1 MSSKTTLYRRD
12 IMKHLSLEKLAET
25 VIAKRKAA
33 GMSQT
38 ALSEK
43 TGINRTMFTRLE
55 AADYSPSVDQLLAL
69 SDVLGFDYTDLFVE
83 DSAEVMTVPRKK
95 VAVAGT
101 GYVGL
106 SLAVLLSQHHD
117 VTAVDIIPEKVEKL
131 NNWTSPI
138 QDDYI
143 EKYLAEHEERKLSLI
158 KIKMIAELITR
169 ARLRHE
175 KIVHEPELI
184 PLSEIALKTVAAN
197 YLMYKKE
204 LLELE
209 PKYRFKIYDLMS
221 VEYDIEDLYPF
232 IDYEPF
238 WERACRNKYKSDDC
252 SISGNSWKQ
261 LYVET
266 YVKELISNFKAETED
281 EEALD
286 NLKRVCDMI
295 KYSVFNLDIPTF
307 SYKFDI
313 SFIPQY
319 FINLTNLSLK
329 YSPILK
335 EIRTRDVFTKNL
347 EPIGDEYSQF
357 GMRIPDLKKF
367 CILITD
373 LSYFLTLSLQG
384 NLVDD
389 EMIKWLVPGLITN
402 QTLRNLDLSN
412 NRITGKGMIKI
423 CSYLVRTKA
432 LLSINLNN
440 NLIGGDSSYA
450 VGLVLKE
457 NTKLR
462 TLLLGMNR
470 FDDESGGRILK
481 MLCFNNYLDELDL
494 SANQLGEESL
504 KFLQISLKANN
515 TIKKMDLC
523 HNDIL
528 INDELIKIAEAH
540 PLLIELNLHH
550 TGSDEEKIK
559 KLDSILIKKSVKLHL
574 AQNKGK

>member
-1 MSSKTTLYRRD
+1 
-12 IMKHLSLEKLAET
+12 
-25 VIAKRKAA
+25 
-33 GMSQT
+33 
-38 ALSEK
+38 
-43 TGINRTMFTRLE
+43 
-55 AADYSPSVDQLLAL
+55 
-69 SDVLGFDYTDLFVE
+69 
-83 DSAEVMTVPRKK
+83 
-95 VAVAGT
+95 
-101 GYVGL
+101 
-106 SLAVLLSQHHD
+106 
-117 VTAVDIIPEKVEKL
+117 
-131 NNWTSPI
+131 
-138 QDDYI
+138 
-143 EKYLAEHEERKLSLI
+143 
-158 KIKMIAELITR
+158 MIAEMITK
-169 ARLRHE
+169 ARLKHE

-184 PLSEIALKTVAAN
+184 PLSEIAIKAVSAN
-197 YLMYKKE
+197 YLMYKEKLME
-204 LLELE
+204 LD
-209 PKYRFKIYDLMS
+209 PKYRNKIYNLMS
-221 VEYDIEDLYPF
+221 VDYDIEDLYPY

-266 YVKELISNFKAETED
+266 FVKELIANFKADTED
-281 EEALD
+281 QEALD

-319 FINLTNLSLK
+319 FVNLTNLSLK

-335 EIRTRDVFTKNL
+335 EVRTRDVFTKNL

-402 QTLRNLDLSN
+402 QTLRHLDLSN

-450 VGLVLKE
+450 IGLVLKE

-462 TLLLGMNR
+462 VLLLGMNR

-481 MLCFNNYLDELDL
+481 MLCFNNYLDEIDL

-504 KFLQISLKANN
+504 KFLQIALKGNN
-515 TIKKMDLC
+515 TIKKIDLR
-523 HNDIL
+523 HNEIT
-528 INDELIKIAEAH
+528 INDEIIKVAEAH
-540 PLLIELNLHH
+540 PLLTELNFHH
-550 TGSDEEKIK
+550 TSSEEQKVK
-559 KLDSILIKKSVKLHL
+559 ELDSILVKKSVKLHL
-574 AQNKGK
+574 AQVKAKTN

>member
-1 MSSKTTLYRRD
+1 
-12 IMKHLSLEKLAET
+12 
-25 VIAKRKAA
+25 
-33 GMSQT
+33 
-38 ALSEK
+38 
-43 TGINRTMFTRLE
+43 
-55 AADYSPSVDQLLAL
+55 
-69 SDVLGFDYTDLFVE
+69 
-83 DSAEVMTVPRKK
+83 
-95 VAVAGT
+95 
-101 GYVGL
+101 
-106 SLAVLLSQHHD
+106 
-117 VTAVDIIPEKVEKL
+117 
-131 NNWTSPI
+131 
-138 QDDYI
+138 
-143 EKYLAEHEERKLSLI
+143 
-158 KIKMIAELITR
+158 MIAEMITR
-169 ARLRHE
+169 ARIKHE

-184 PLSEIALKTVAAN
+184 PLSEIAIKAVAAN
-197 YLMYKKE
+197 YLMYKE
-204 LLELE
+204 QLSELE
-209 PKYRFKIYDLMS
+209 PKYRNKIYDLIS
-221 VEYDIEDLYPF
+221 VDYDIEDLYPF

-266 YVKELISNFKAETED
+266 FVKELIANFKADTD
-281 EEALD
+281 DQEALD
-286 NLKRVCDMI
+286 HLKKVCDMI

-319 FINLTNLSLK
+319 FVNLTNLSLK

-335 EIRTRDVFTKNL
+335 EVRTRDVFTKNL

-402 QTLRNLDLSN
+402 QTLRHLDLSN

-462 TLLLGMNR
+462 IMLLGMNR

-481 MLCFNNYLDELDL
+481 MLCFNNYLDEIDL
-494 SANQLGEESL
+494 SANQLGEETL
-504 KFLQISLKANN
+504 KFLQIALKGNN
-515 TIKKMDLC
+515 TIKKIDLR
-523 HNDIL
+523 HNEIT
-528 INDELIKIAEAH
+528 INDEIIKIAEAH
-540 PLLIELNLHH
+540 PLLTELNFHH
-550 TGSDEEKIK
+550 TTSEEQKIK
-559 KLDSILIKKSVKLHL
+559 ELDAILVKKAVKLHL
-574 AQNKGK
+574 AQVKGKSL

>member
-1 MSSKTTLYRRD
+1 
-12 IMKHLSLEKLAET
+12 
-25 VIAKRKAA
+25 
-33 GMSQT
+33 
-38 ALSEK
+38 
-43 TGINRTMFTRLE
+43 
-55 AADYSPSVDQLLAL
+55 
-69 SDVLGFDYTDLFVE
+69 
-83 DSAEVMTVPRKK
+83 
-95 VAVAGT
+95 
-101 GYVGL
+101 
-106 SLAVLLSQHHD
+106 
-117 VTAVDIIPEKVEKL
+117 
-131 NNWTSPI
+131 
-138 QDDYI
+138 
-143 EKYLAEHEERKLSLI
+143 
-158 KIKMIAELITR
+158 MIAEMITR
-169 ARLRHE
+169 ARLKHE

-184 PLSEIALKTVAAN
+184 PLSEIAIKAVSAN
-197 YLMYKKE
+197 YLMYKEKLME
-204 LLELE
+204 LD
-209 PKYRFKIYDLMS
+209 PKYRNKIYDLIS
-221 VEYDIEDLYPF
+221 VDYDIEDLYPY

-266 YVKELISNFKAETED
+266 FVKELISNFKADSED
-281 EEALD
+281 QEALD

-319 FINLTNLSLK
+319 FVNLTK

-335 EIRTRDVFTKNL
+335 EVRTRDVFTKNL

-402 QTLRNLDLSN
+402 QTLRHLDLSN

-462 TLLLGMNR
+462 VILLGMNR

-481 MLCFNNYLDELDL
+481 MLCFNNYLDEIDL

-504 KFLQISLKANN
+504 KFLQIALKGNN
-515 TIKKMDLC
+515 TIKKIDLR
-523 HNDIL
+523 HNEIT
-528 INDELIKIAEAH
+528 INDEIIKVAEAH
-540 PLLIELNLHH
+540 PLLTELNFHH
-550 TGSDEEKIK
+550 TSSEEQKVK
-559 KLDSILIKKSVKLHL
+559 ELDSILVKKSVKLHL
-574 AQNKGK
+574 AQVKAKSY

>member
-1 MSSKTTLYRRD
+1 
-12 IMKHLSLEKLAET
+12 
-25 VIAKRKAA
+25 
-33 GMSQT
+33 
-38 ALSEK
+38 
-43 TGINRTMFTRLE
+43 
-55 AADYSPSVDQLLAL
+55 
-69 SDVLGFDYTDLFVE
+69 
-83 DSAEVMTVPRKK
+83 
-95 VAVAGT
+95 
-101 GYVGL
+101 
-106 SLAVLLSQHHD
+106 
-117 VTAVDIIPEKVEKL
+117 
-131 NNWTSPI
+131 
-138 QDDYI
+138 
-143 EKYLAEHEERKLSLI
+143 
-158 KIKMIAELITR
+158 MIAEMITR
-169 ARLRHE
+169 ARIKHE

-184 PLSEIALKTVAAN
+184 PLSEIAIKAVAAN
-197 YLMYKKE
+197 YLMYKE
-204 LLELE
+204 QLSELE
-209 PKYRFKIYDLMS
+209 PKYRNKIYDLIS
-221 VEYDIEDLYPF
+221 VDFDIEDLYPF

-266 YVKELISNFKAETED
+266 FVKELIANFKADTD
-281 EEALD
+281 DQEALD
-286 NLKRVCDMI
+286 HLKKVCDMI

-319 FINLTNLSLK
+319 FVNLTNLSLK

-335 EIRTRDVFTKNL
+335 EVRTRDVFTKNL

-402 QTLRNLDLSN
+402 QTLRHLDLSN

-462 TLLLGMNR
+462 IMLLGMNR

-481 MLCFNNYLDELDL
+481 MLCFNNYLDEIDL
-494 SANQLGEESL
+494 SANQLGEETL
-504 KFLQISLKANN
+504 KFLQIALKGNN
-515 TIKKMDLC
+515 TIKKIDLR
-523 HNDIL
+523 HNEIT
-528 INDELIKIAEAH
+528 INDEIIKIAEAH
-540 PLLIELNLHH
+540 PLLTELNFHH
-550 TGSDEEKIK
+550 TTSEEQKIK
-559 KLDSILIKKSVKLHL
+559 ELDAILVKKAVKLHL
-574 AQNKGK
+574 AQVKGKSL

>member
-1 MSSKTTLYRRD
+1 
-12 IMKHLSLEKLAET
+12 
-25 VIAKRKAA
+25 
-33 GMSQT
+33 
-38 ALSEK
+38 
-43 TGINRTMFTRLE
+43 
-55 AADYSPSVDQLLAL
+55 
-69 SDVLGFDYTDLFVE
+69 
-83 DSAEVMTVPRKK
+83 
-95 VAVAGT
+95 
-101 GYVGL
+101 
-106 SLAVLLSQHHD
+106 
-117 VTAVDIIPEKVEKL
+117 
-131 NNWTSPI
+131 
-138 QDDYI
+138 
-143 EKYLAEHEERKLSLI
+143 
-158 KIKMIAELITR
+158 MIAEMITR
-169 ARLRHE
+169 ARIKHE

-184 PLSEIALKTVAAN
+184 PLSEIAIKAVAAN
-197 YLMYKKE
+197 YLMYKEK
-204 LLELE
+204 LIELE
-209 PKYRFKIYDLMS
+209 PVYRNKIYNLMS
-221 VEYDIEDLYPF
+221 VDYEIEDLYPF

-266 YVKELISNFKAETED
+266 YVKELIANFKVDTED
-281 EEALD
+281 QDALD
-286 NLKRVCDMI
+286 NLKKICDMI

-335 EIRTRDVFTKNL
+335 EVRTRDVFTKNL

-402 QTLRNLDLSN
+402 QTLRHLDLSN

-450 VGLVLKE
+450 IGLVLKE

-462 TLLLGMNR
+462 VMLLGMNR

-481 MLCFNNYLDELDL
+481 MLCFNNYLDEIDL

-504 KFLQISLKANN
+504 KFLQIALKGNN
-515 TIKKMDLC
+515 TIKKIDLR
-523 HNDIL
+523 HNEITINEDI
-528 INDELIKIAEAH
+528 IKIAEAH
-540 PLLIELNLHH
+540 PLLTELNFHH
-550 TGSDEEKIK
+550 TTSEEDKIK
-559 KLDSILIKKSVKLHL
+559 ELDSILVKKSVKLHL
-574 AQNKGK
+574 AQVKGKSI

>member
-1 MSSKTTLYRRD
+1 
-12 IMKHLSLEKLAET
+12 
-25 VIAKRKAA
+25 
-33 GMSQT
+33 
-38 ALSEK
+38 
-43 TGINRTMFTRLE
+43 
-55 AADYSPSVDQLLAL
+55 
-69 SDVLGFDYTDLFVE
+69 
-83 DSAEVMTVPRKK
+83 
-95 VAVAGT
+95 
-101 GYVGL
+101 
-106 SLAVLLSQHHD
+106 
-117 VTAVDIIPEKVEKL
+117 
-131 NNWTSPI
+131 
-138 QDDYI
+138 
-143 EKYLAEHEERKLSLI
+143 
-158 KIKMIAELITR
+158 MIAEMITR
-169 ARLRHE
+169 ARLKHE

-184 PLSEIALKTVAAN
+184 PLSEIAIKAVSAN
-197 YLMYKKE
+197 YLMYKEKLME
-204 LLELE
+204 LD
-209 PKYRFKIYDLMS
+209 PKYRNKIYDLIS
-221 VEYDIEDLYPF
+221 VDYDIEDLYPY

-266 YVKELISNFKAETED
+266 FVKELISNFKADSED
-281 EEALD
+281 QEALD

-319 FINLTNLSLK
+319 FVNLTNLSLK

-335 EIRTRDVFTKNL
+335 EVRTRDVFTKNL

-402 QTLRNLDLSN
+402 QTLRHLDLSN

-462 TLLLGMNR
+462 VILLGMNR

-481 MLCFNNYLDELDL
+481 MLCFNNYLDEIDL

-504 KFLQISLKANN
+504 KFLQIALKGNN
-515 TIKKMDLC
+515 TIKKIDLR
-523 HNDIL
+523 HNEIT
-528 INDELIKIAEAH
+528 INDEIIKVAEAH
-540 PLLIELNLHH
+540 PLLTELNFHH
-550 TGSDEEKIK
+550 TSSEEQKVK
-559 KLDSILIKKSVKLHL
+559 ELDSILVKKSVKLHL
-574 AQNKGK
+574 AQVKAKSY

>member
-1 MSSKTTLYRRD
+1 
-12 IMKHLSLEKLAET
+12 
-25 VIAKRKAA
+25 
-33 GMSQT
+33 
-38 ALSEK
+38 
-43 TGINRTMFTRLE
+43 
-55 AADYSPSVDQLLAL
+55 
-69 SDVLGFDYTDLFVE
+69 
-83 DSAEVMTVPRKK
+83 
-95 VAVAGT
+95 
-101 GYVGL
+101 
-106 SLAVLLSQHHD
+106 
-117 VTAVDIIPEKVEKL
+117 
-131 NNWTSPI
+131 
-138 QDDYI
+138 
-143 EKYLAEHEERKLSLI
+143 
-158 KIKMIAELITR
+158 MIAEMITR
-169 ARLRHE
+169 ARLKHE

-184 PLSEIALKTVAAN
+184 PLSEIAIKAVSAN
-197 YLMYKKE
+197 YLMYKEKLME
-204 LLELE
+204 LD
-209 PKYRFKIYDLMS
+209 PKYRNKIYNLMS
-221 VEYDIEDLYPF
+221 VDYDIEDLYPY

-266 YVKELISNFKAETED
+266 FVKELIANFKADTED
-281 EEALD
+281 QEALD

-319 FINLTNLSLK
+319 FVNLTNLSLK

-335 EIRTRDVFTKNL
+335 EVRTRDVFTKNL

-402 QTLRNLDLSN
+402 QTLRHLDLSN

-450 VGLVLKE
+450 IGLVLKE

-462 TLLLGMNR
+462 VLLLGMNR

-481 MLCFNNYLDELDL
+481 MLCFNNYLDEIDL

-504 KFLQISLKANN
+504 KFLQIALKGNN
-515 TIKKMDLC
+515 TIKKIDLR
-523 HNDIL
+523 HNEIT
-528 INDELIKIAEAH
+528 INDEIIKVAETH
-540 PLLIELNLHH
+540 PLLTELNFHH
-550 TGSDEEKIK
+550 TSSEEQKVK
-559 KLDSILIKKSVKLHL
+559 ELDSILVKKSVKLHL
-574 AQNKGK
+574 AQVKAKSN

>member
-1 MSSKTTLYRRD
+1 
-12 IMKHLSLEKLAET
+12 
-25 VIAKRKAA
+25 
-33 GMSQT
+33 
-38 ALSEK
+38 
-43 TGINRTMFTRLE
+43 
-55 AADYSPSVDQLLAL
+55 
-69 SDVLGFDYTDLFVE
+69 
-83 DSAEVMTVPRKK
+83 MT
-95 VAVAGT
+95 
-101 GYVGL
+101 
-106 SLAVLLSQHHD
+106 
-117 VTAVDIIPEKVEKL
+117 
-131 NNWTSPI
+131 
-138 QDDYI
+138 
-143 EKYLAEHEERKLSLI
+143 
-158 KIKMIAELITR
+158 
-169 ARLRHE
+169 
-175 KIVHEPELI
+175 
-184 PLSEIALKTVAAN
+184 
-197 YLMYKKE
+197 
-204 LLELE
+204 
-209 PKYRFKIYDLMS
+209 

-266 YVKELISNFKAETED
+266 YVKELISNFKADSED
-281 EEALD
+281 QDALD
-286 NLKRVCDMI
+286 KLKRVCDMI

-319 FINLTNLSLK
+319 FVNLTNLSLK

-335 EIRTRDVFTKNL
+335 EIRTKDVFTKNL

-389 EMIKWLVPGLITN
+389 EMVKWLVPGLITN
-402 QTLRNLDLSN
+402 QTLRHLDLSN

-432 LLSINLNN
+432 LLSINLCN

-450 VGLVLKE
+450 LGLVLKE

-462 TLLLGMNR
+462 VMLLGMNR

-481 MLCFNNYLDELDL
+481 MLCFNNFLDELDL
-494 SANQLGEESL
+494 SANELGEESL
-504 KFLQISLKANN
+504 KFLHIALKGNN
-515 TIKKMDLC
+515 TIKKIDLR
-523 HNDIL
+523 HNEMIISDDI
-528 INDELIKIAEAH
+528 IRVAEAH
-540 PLLIELNLHH
+540 PLLTELNMHN
-550 TGSDEEKIK
+550 TGSDPEKIK

-574 AQNKGK
+574 AQARGK

>member
-1 MSSKTTLYRRD
+1 
-12 IMKHLSLEKLAET
+12 
-25 VIAKRKAA
+25 
-33 GMSQT
+33 
-38 ALSEK
+38 
-43 TGINRTMFTRLE
+43 
-55 AADYSPSVDQLLAL
+55 
-69 SDVLGFDYTDLFVE
+69 
-83 DSAEVMTVPRKK
+83 
-95 VAVAGT
+95 
-101 GYVGL
+101 
-106 SLAVLLSQHHD
+106 
-117 VTAVDIIPEKVEKL
+117 
-131 NNWTSPI
+131 
-138 QDDYI
+138 
-143 EKYLAEHEERKLSLI
+143 
-158 KIKMIAELITR
+158 MIAEMITR
-169 ARLRHE
+169 ARLKHE

-184 PLSEIALKTVAAN
+184 PLSEIAIKAVSAN
-197 YLMYKKE
+197 YLMYKEKLME
-204 LLELE
+204 LD
-209 PKYRFKIYDLMS
+209 PKYRNKIYNLMS
-221 VEYDIEDLYPF
+221 VDYDIEDLYPY

-266 YVKELISNFKAETED
+266 FVKELIANFKADTED
-281 EEALD
+281 QEALD

-319 FINLTNLSLK
+319 FVNLTNLSLK

-335 EIRTRDVFTKNL
+335 EVRTRDVFTKNL

-402 QTLRNLDLSN
+402 QTLRHLDLSN

-450 VGLVLKE
+450 IGLVLKE

-462 TLLLGMNR
+462 VLLLGMNR

-481 MLCFNNYLDELDL
+481 MLCFNNYLDEIDL

-504 KFLQISLKANN
+504 KFLQIALKGNN
-515 TIKKMDLC
+515 TIKKIDLR
-523 HNDIL
+523 HNEIT
-528 INDELIKIAEAH
+528 INDEIIKVAEAH
-540 PLLIELNLHH
+540 PLLTELNFHH
-550 TGSDEEKIK
+550 TSSEEQKVK
-559 KLDSILIKKSVKLHL
+559 ELDSILVKKSVKLHL
-574 AQNKGK
+574 AQVKAKTN

>member
-1 MSSKTTLYRRD
+1 
-12 IMKHLSLEKLAET
+12 
-25 VIAKRKAA
+25 
-33 GMSQT
+33 
-38 ALSEK
+38 
-43 TGINRTMFTRLE
+43 
-55 AADYSPSVDQLLAL
+55 
-69 SDVLGFDYTDLFVE
+69 
-83 DSAEVMTVPRKK
+83 
-95 VAVAGT
+95 
-101 GYVGL
+101 
-106 SLAVLLSQHHD
+106 
-117 VTAVDIIPEKVEKL
+117 
-131 NNWTSPI
+131 
-138 QDDYI
+138 
-143 EKYLAEHEERKLSLI
+143 
-158 KIKMIAELITR
+158 MIAEMITR
-169 ARLRHE
+169 ARIKHE

-184 PLSEIALKTVAAN
+184 PLSEIAIKAVAAN
-197 YLMYKKE
+197 YLMYKE
-204 LLELE
+204 QLSELE
-209 PKYRFKIYDLMS
+209 PKYRNKIYDLMS
-221 VEYDIEDLYPF
+221 VDYDIEDLYPF

-266 YVKELISNFKAETED
+266 FVKELIANFKADTD
-281 EEALD
+281 DQEALD
-286 NLKRVCDMI
+286 HLKKVCDMI

-319 FINLTNLSLK
+319 FVNLTNLSLK

-335 EIRTRDVFTKNL
+335 EVRTRDVFTKNL

-373 LSYFLTLSLQG
+373 LPYFLTLSLQG

-402 QTLRNLDLSN
+402 QTLRHLDLSN

-462 TLLLGMNR
+462 IMLLGMNR

-481 MLCFNNYLDELDL
+481 MLCFNNYLDEIDL
-494 SANQLGEESL
+494 SANQLGEETL
-504 KFLQISLKANN
+504 KFLQIALKGNN
-515 TIKKMDLC
+515 TIKKIDLR
-523 HNDIL
+523 HNEIT
-528 INDELIKIAEAH
+528 INDEIIKIAEAH
-540 PLLIELNLHH
+540 PLLTELNFHH
-550 TGSDEEKIK
+550 TTSEEQKIK
-559 KLDSILIKKSVKLHL
+559 ELDAILVKKAVKLHL
-574 AQNKGK
+574 AQVKGKSL

>member
-1 MSSKTTLYRRD
+1 
-12 IMKHLSLEKLAET
+12 
-25 VIAKRKAA
+25 
-33 GMSQT
+33 
-38 ALSEK
+38 
-43 TGINRTMFTRLE
+43 
-55 AADYSPSVDQLLAL
+55 
-69 SDVLGFDYTDLFVE
+69 
-83 DSAEVMTVPRKK
+83 
-95 VAVAGT
+95 
-101 GYVGL
+101 
-106 SLAVLLSQHHD
+106 
-117 VTAVDIIPEKVEKL
+117 
-131 NNWTSPI
+131 
-138 QDDYI
+138 
-143 EKYLAEHEERKLSLI
+143 
-158 KIKMIAELITR
+158 MIAELITR

-197 YLMYKKE
+197 YLLYKKE
-204 LLELE
+204 IRELE
-209 PKYRFKIYDLMS
+209 PKYRDKIYDLMS
-221 VEYDIEDLYPF
+221 VDHDIEDLYPF
-232 IDYEPF
+232 VDYEPF

>member
-1 MSSKTTLYRRD
+1 M
-12 IMKHLSLEKLAET
+12 
-25 VIAKRKAA
+25 
-33 GMSQT
+33 
-38 ALSEK
+38 
-43 TGINRTMFTRLE
+43 
-55 AADYSPSVDQLLAL
+55 
-69 SDVLGFDYTDLFVE
+69 
-83 DSAEVMTVPRKK
+83 
-95 VAVAGT
+95 
-101 GYVGL
+101 
-106 SLAVLLSQHHD
+106 
-117 VTAVDIIPEKVEKL
+117 
-131 NNWTSPI
+131 
-138 QDDYI
+138 
-143 EKYLAEHEERKLSLI
+143 
-158 KIKMIAELITR
+158 ITR
-169 ARLRHE
+169 ARIKHE

-184 PLSEIALKTVAAN
+184 PLSEIAIKAVAAN
-197 YLMYKKE
+197 YLMYKE
-204 LLELE
+204 QLSELE
-209 PKYRFKIYDLMS
+209 PKYRNKIYDLMS
-221 VEYDIEDLYPF
+221 VDYDIEDLYPF

-266 YVKELISNFKAETED
+266 FVKELIANFKADTED
-281 EEALD
+281 QEALD
-286 NLKRVCDMI
+286 HLKKVCDMI

-319 FINLTNLSLK
+319 FVNLTNLSLK

-335 EIRTRDVFTKNL
+335 EVRTRDVFTKNL

-402 QTLRNLDLSN
+402 QTLRHLDLSN

-462 TLLLGMNR
+462 IMLLGMNR

-481 MLCFNNYLDELDL
+481 MLCFNNYLDEIDL
-494 SANQLGEESL
+494 SANQLGEETL
-504 KFLQISLKANN
+504 KFLQIALKGNN
-515 TIKKMDLC
+515 TIKKIDLR
-523 HNDIL
+523 HNEIT
-528 INDELIKIAEAH
+528 INDEIIKIAEAH
-540 PLLIELNLHH
+540 PLLTELNFHH
-550 TGSDEEKIK
+550 TTSEEQKIK
-559 KLDSILIKKSVKLHL
+559 ELDAILVKKAVKLHL
-574 AQNKGK
+574 AQVKGKSL

>member
-1 MSSKTTLYRRD
+1 
-12 IMKHLSLEKLAET
+12 
-25 VIAKRKAA
+25 
-33 GMSQT
+33 
-38 ALSEK
+38 
-43 TGINRTMFTRLE
+43 
-55 AADYSPSVDQLLAL
+55 
-69 SDVLGFDYTDLFVE
+69 
-83 DSAEVMTVPRKK
+83 
-95 VAVAGT
+95 
-101 GYVGL
+101 
-106 SLAVLLSQHHD
+106 
-117 VTAVDIIPEKVEKL
+117 
-131 NNWTSPI
+131 
-138 QDDYI
+138 
-143 EKYLAEHEERKLSLI
+143 
-158 KIKMIAELITR
+158 MIAELITR

-402 QTLRNLDLSN
+402 QTLRHLDLSN

-432 LLSINLNN
+432 LLSINLSN
-440 NLIGGDSSYA
+440 NLIGSESSYA

-462 TLLLGMNR
+462 VMLLGMNR

-481 MLCFNNYLDELDL
+481 MLCFNNYLDEIDL
-494 SANQLGEESL
+494 SANQLGAESL
-504 KFLQISLKANN
+504 KFLAIALKGNN
-515 TIKKMDLC
+515 TIKKIDLC
-523 HNDIL
+523 HNEIT
-528 INDELIKIAEAH
+528 INDEIIKIAEAH
-540 PLLIELNLHH
+540 PLLTELNLHH
-550 TGSDEEKIK
+550 TESDEQKVK
-559 KLDSILIKKSVKLHL
+559 QLDSILIKKSVKLHL
-574 AQNKGK
+574 AQVKGSQFK

>member
-1 MSSKTTLYRRD
+1 
-12 IMKHLSLEKLAET
+12 
-25 VIAKRKAA
+25 
-33 GMSQT
+33 
-38 ALSEK
+38 
-43 TGINRTMFTRLE
+43 
-55 AADYSPSVDQLLAL
+55 
-69 SDVLGFDYTDLFVE
+69 
-83 DSAEVMTVPRKK
+83 
-95 VAVAGT
+95 
-101 GYVGL
+101 
-106 SLAVLLSQHHD
+106 
-117 VTAVDIIPEKVEKL
+117 
-131 NNWTSPI
+131 
-138 QDDYI
+138 
-143 EKYLAEHEERKLSLI
+143 
-158 KIKMIAELITR
+158 MIAEMITR
-169 ARLRHE
+169 ARIKHE

-184 PLSEIALKTVAAN
+184 PLSEIAIKAVSAN
-197 YLMYKKE
+197 YLMYKE
-204 LLELE
+204 QLSELE
-209 PKYRFKIYDLMS
+209 PKYRNKIYDLMS
-221 VEYDIEDLYPF
+221 VDYDIEDLYPF

-266 YVKELISNFKAETED
+266 FVKELIANFKADSED
-281 EEALD
+281 QEALD
-286 NLKRVCDMI
+286 HLKKVCDMI

-319 FINLTNLSLK
+319 FVNLTNLSLK

-335 EIRTRDVFTKNL
+335 EVRTRDVFTKNL

-402 QTLRNLDLSN
+402 QTLRHLDLSN

-462 TLLLGMNR
+462 IMLLGMNR

-481 MLCFNNYLDELDL
+481 MLCFNNYLDEIDL
-494 SANQLGEESL
+494 SANQLGEETL
-504 KFLQISLKANN
+504 KFLQIALKGNN
-515 TIKKMDLC
+515 TIKKIDLR
-523 HNDIL
+523 HNEIT
-528 INDELIKIAEAH
+528 INDEIIKIAEAH
-540 PLLIELNLHH
+540 PLLTELNFHH
-550 TGSDEEKIK
+550 TTSEEQKIK
-559 KLDSILIKKSVKLHL
+559 ELDAILVKKAVKLHL
-574 AQNKGK
+574 AQVKGKSL

>member
-1 MSSKTTLYRRD
+1 
-12 IMKHLSLEKLAET
+12 
-25 VIAKRKAA
+25 
-33 GMSQT
+33 
-38 ALSEK
+38 
-43 TGINRTMFTRLE
+43 
-55 AADYSPSVDQLLAL
+55 
-69 SDVLGFDYTDLFVE
+69 
-83 DSAEVMTVPRKK
+83 
-95 VAVAGT
+95 
-101 GYVGL
+101 
-106 SLAVLLSQHHD
+106 
-117 VTAVDIIPEKVEKL
+117 
-131 NNWTSPI
+131 
-138 QDDYI
+138 
-143 EKYLAEHEERKLSLI
+143 
-158 KIKMIAELITR
+158 MIAEMITR
-169 ARLRHE
+169 ARLKHE

-184 PLSEIALKTVAAN
+184 PLSEIAIKAVSAN
-197 YLMYKKE
+197 YLMYKEK
-204 LLELE
+204 LMELE
-209 PKYRFKIYDLMS
+209 PKYRNKIYDLIS
-221 VEYDIEDLYPF
+221 VDYDIEDLYPY

-266 YVKELISNFKAETED
+266 FVKELISNFKADTED
-281 EEALD
+281 QEALD

-319 FINLTNLSLK
+319 FVNLTNLSLK

-335 EIRTRDVFTKNL
+335 EVRTRDVFTKNL

-402 QTLRNLDLSN
+402 QTLRHLDLSN

-450 VGLVLKE
+450 IGLVLKE

-462 TLLLGMNR
+462 VLLLGMNR

-481 MLCFNNYLDELDL
+481 MLCFNNYLDEIDL

-504 KFLQISLKANN
+504 KFLQIALKGNN
-515 TIKKMDLC
+515 TIKKIDLR
-523 HNDIL
+523 HNEIT
-528 INDELIKIAEAH
+528 INDEIIKVAEAH
-540 PLLIELNLHH
+540 PLLTELNFHH
-550 TGSDEEKIK
+550 TSSEEQKVK
-559 KLDSILIKKSVKLHL
+559 ELDSILVKKSVKLHL
-574 AQNKGK
+574 AQVKAKSN

>member
-1 MSSKTTLYRRD
+1 
-12 IMKHLSLEKLAET
+12 
-25 VIAKRKAA
+25 
-33 GMSQT
+33 
-38 ALSEK
+38 
-43 TGINRTMFTRLE
+43 
-55 AADYSPSVDQLLAL
+55 
-69 SDVLGFDYTDLFVE
+69 
-83 DSAEVMTVPRKK
+83 
-95 VAVAGT
+95 
-101 GYVGL
+101 
-106 SLAVLLSQHHD
+106 
-117 VTAVDIIPEKVEKL
+117 
-131 NNWTSPI
+131 
-138 QDDYI
+138 
-143 EKYLAEHEERKLSLI
+143 
-158 KIKMIAELITR
+158 MIAEMITR
-169 ARLRHE
+169 ARIKHE

-184 PLSEIALKTVAAN
+184 PLSEIALKAVAKN
-197 YLMYKKE
+197 YLMYKEK
-204 LLELE
+204 LTELE
-209 PKYRFKIYDLMS
+209 PKYRNKIYDLMS
-221 VEYDIEDLYPF
+221 VDYDIEDLYPF

-266 YVKELISNFKAETED
+266 FVKELIANFKVDNED
-281 EEALD
+281 QEALD
-286 NLKRVCDMI
+286 HLKKVCDMI

-319 FINLTNLSLK
+319 FVNLTNLSLK

-335 EIRTRDVFTKNL
+335 EVRTRDVFTKNL

-389 EMIKWLVPGLITN
+389 EMVKWLVPGLITN
-402 QTLRNLDLSN
+402 QTLRHLDLSN

-423 CSYLVRTKA
+423 CSYLVRTRA
-432 LLSINLNN
+432 LLTINLNN

-462 TLLLGMNR
+462 VILLGMNR

-481 MLCFNNYLDELDL
+481 MLCFNNYLDEIDL
-494 SANQLGEESL
+494 SANQLGEESI
-504 KFLQISLKANN
+504 KFLQIALKGNN
-515 TIKKMDLC
+515 TIKKIDLR
-523 HNDIL
+523 HNEIVV
-528 INDELIKIAEAH
+528 NDELIKIAEAH
-540 PLLIELNLHH
+540 PLLTELNFHH
-550 TGSDEEKIK
+550 TSSEEQKVK
-559 KLDSILIKKSVKLHL
+559 ELDSILIKKSVKLHL
-574 AQNKGK
+574 AQVKGKSI

>member
-1 MSSKTTLYRRD
+1 
-12 IMKHLSLEKLAET
+12 
-25 VIAKRKAA
+25 
-33 GMSQT
+33 
-38 ALSEK
+38 
-43 TGINRTMFTRLE
+43 
-55 AADYSPSVDQLLAL
+55 
-69 SDVLGFDYTDLFVE
+69 
-83 DSAEVMTVPRKK
+83 
-95 VAVAGT
+95 
-101 GYVGL
+101 
-106 SLAVLLSQHHD
+106 
-117 VTAVDIIPEKVEKL
+117 
-131 NNWTSPI
+131 
-138 QDDYI
+138 
-143 EKYLAEHEERKLSLI
+143 
-158 KIKMIAELITR
+158 MIAEMITR
-169 ARLRHE
+169 ARIKHE

-184 PLSEIALKTVAAN
+184 PLSEIAIKAVAAN
-197 YLMYKKE
+197 YLMYKE
-204 LLELE
+204 QLTELE
-209 PKYRFKIYDLMS
+209 PKYRNKIYDLIS
-221 VEYDIEDLYPF
+221 VDYDIEDLYPF

-266 YVKELISNFKAETED
+266 FVKELIANFKADSED
-281 EEALD
+281 QEALD
-286 NLKRVCDMI
+286 HLKKVCDMI

-319 FINLTNLSLK
+319 FVNLTNLSLK

-335 EIRTRDVFTKNL
+335 EVRTRDVFTKNL

-402 QTLRNLDLSN
+402 QTLRHLDLSN

-462 TLLLGMNR
+462 IMLLGMNR

-481 MLCFNNYLDELDL
+481 MLCFNNYLDEIDL
-494 SANQLGEESL
+494 SANQLGEETL
-504 KFLQISLKANN
+504 KFLQIALKGNN
-515 TIKKMDLC
+515 TIKKIDLR
-523 HNDIL
+523 HNEIT
-528 INDELIKIAEAH
+528 INDEIIKIAEAH
-540 PLLIELNLHH
+540 PLLTELNFHH
-550 TGSDEEKIK
+550 TTSEEQKIK
-559 KLDSILIKKSVKLHL
+559 ELDAILVKKAVKLHL
-574 AQNKGK
+574 AQVKGKSL

>member
-1 MSSKTTLYRRD
+1 
-12 IMKHLSLEKLAET
+12 
-25 VIAKRKAA
+25 
-33 GMSQT
+33 
-38 ALSEK
+38 
-43 TGINRTMFTRLE
+43 
-55 AADYSPSVDQLLAL
+55 
-69 SDVLGFDYTDLFVE
+69 
-83 DSAEVMTVPRKK
+83 
-95 VAVAGT
+95 
-101 GYVGL
+101 
-106 SLAVLLSQHHD
+106 
-117 VTAVDIIPEKVEKL
+117 
-131 NNWTSPI
+131 
-138 QDDYI
+138 
-143 EKYLAEHEERKLSLI
+143 
-158 KIKMIAELITR
+158 MIAEMITR
-169 ARLRHE
+169 ARIKHE

-184 PLSEIALKTVAAN
+184 PLSEIAIKSVANN
-197 YLMYKKE
+197 YLMYKEK
-204 LLELE
+204 LTELE
-209 PKYRFKIYDLMS
+209 PKYRNKIYDLMS
-221 VEYDIEDLYPF
+221 VDYDIEDLYPF

-266 YVKELISNFKAETED
+266 FVKELIANFKADSED
-281 EEALD
+281 QEALEH
-286 NLKRVCDMI
+286 LKKVCDMI

-319 FINLTNLSLK
+319 FVNLTNLSLK

-335 EIRTRDVFTKNL
+335 EVRTRDVFTKNL

-389 EMIKWLVPGLITN
+389 EMIKWLVPGLINN
-402 QTLRNLDLSN
+402 QTLRHLDLSN

-423 CSYLVRTKA
+423 CSYLVRTRA

-450 VGLVLKE
+450 IGLVLKE

-462 TLLLGMNR
+462 VILLGMNR
-470 FDDESGGRILK
+470 LDDESGGRILK
-481 MLCFNNYLDELDL
+481 MLCFNNYLDEIDL
-494 SANQLGEESL
+494 SANQLGEETL
-504 KFLQISLKANN
+504 KFLQIALKGNN
-515 TIKKMDLC
+515 TIKKIDLR
-523 HNDIL
+523 HNEIT

-540 PLLIELNLHH
+540 PLLTELNFHK
-550 TGSDEEKIK
+550 TASEEKK
-559 KLDSILIKKSVKLHL
+559 VKELDAILVKKSVKLHL
-574 AQNKGK
+574 AQVKGKYI

>member
-1 MSSKTTLYRRD
+1 M
-12 IMKHLSLEKLAET
+12 
-25 VIAKRKAA
+25 
-33 GMSQT
+33 
-38 ALSEK
+38 
-43 TGINRTMFTRLE
+43 
-55 AADYSPSVDQLLAL
+55 
-69 SDVLGFDYTDLFVE
+69 
-83 DSAEVMTVPRKK
+83 
-95 VAVAGT
+95 
-101 GYVGL
+101 
-106 SLAVLLSQHHD
+106 
-117 VTAVDIIPEKVEKL
+117 
-131 NNWTSPI
+131 
-138 QDDYI
+138 
-143 EKYLAEHEERKLSLI
+143 
-158 KIKMIAELITR
+158 ITR
-169 ARLRHE
+169 ARIKHE

-184 PLSEIALKTVAAN
+184 PLSEIAIKAVAAN
-197 YLMYKKE
+197 YLMYKE
-204 LLELE
+204 QLSELE
-209 PKYRFKIYDLMS
+209 PKYRNKIYDLMS
-221 VEYDIEDLYPF
+221 VDYDIEDLYPF

-266 YVKELISNFKAETED
+266 FVKELIANFKADTD
-281 EEALD
+281 DQEALD
-286 NLKRVCDMI
+286 HLKKVCDMI

-319 FINLTNLSLK
+319 FVNLTNLSLK

-335 EIRTRDVFTKNL
+335 EVRTRDVFTKNL

-402 QTLRNLDLSN
+402 QTLRHLDLSN

-462 TLLLGMNR
+462 IMLLGMNR

-481 MLCFNNYLDELDL
+481 MLCFNNYLDEIDL
-494 SANQLGEESL
+494 SANQLGEETL
-504 KFLQISLKANN
+504 KFLQIALKGNN
-515 TIKKMDLC
+515 TIKKIDLR
-523 HNDIL
+523 HNEIT
-528 INDELIKIAEAH
+528 INDEIIKIAEAH
-540 PLLIELNLHH
+540 PLLTELNFHH
-550 TGSDEEKIK
+550 TTSEEQKIK
-559 KLDSILIKKSVKLHL
+559 ELDAILVKKAVKLHL
-574 AQNKGK
+574 AQVKGKSL

>member
-1 MSSKTTLYRRD
+1 
-12 IMKHLSLEKLAET
+12 
-25 VIAKRKAA
+25 
-33 GMSQT
+33 
-38 ALSEK
+38 
-43 TGINRTMFTRLE
+43 
-55 AADYSPSVDQLLAL
+55 
-69 SDVLGFDYTDLFVE
+69 
-83 DSAEVMTVPRKK
+83 
-95 VAVAGT
+95 
-101 GYVGL
+101 
-106 SLAVLLSQHHD
+106 
-117 VTAVDIIPEKVEKL
+117 
-131 NNWTSPI
+131 
-138 QDDYI
+138 
-143 EKYLAEHEERKLSLI
+143 
-158 KIKMIAELITR
+158 MIAEMITR
-169 ARLRHE
+169 ARLKHE

-184 PLSEIALKTVAAN
+184 PLSEIAIKAVSAN
-197 YLMYKKE
+197 YLMYKEK
-204 LLELE
+204 LMELE
-209 PKYRFKIYDLMS
+209 PKYRNKIYDLIS
-221 VEYDIEDLYPF
+221 VDYDIEDLYPY

-266 YVKELISNFKAETED
+266 FVKELIANFKADTED
-281 EEALD
+281 QEALD

-319 FINLTNLSLK
+319 FVNLTNLSLK

-335 EIRTRDVFTKNL
+335 EVRTRDVFTKNL

-402 QTLRNLDLSN
+402 QTLRHLDLSN

-450 VGLVLKE
+450 IGLVLKE

-462 TLLLGMNR
+462 VLLLGMNR

-481 MLCFNNYLDELDL
+481 MLCFNNYLDEIDL

-504 KFLQISLKANN
+504 KFLQIALKGNN
-515 TIKKMDLC
+515 TIKKIDLR
-523 HNDIL
+523 HNEIT
-528 INDELIKIAEAH
+528 INDEIIKVAEAH
-540 PLLIELNLHH
+540 PLLTELNFHH
-550 TGSDEEKIK
+550 TSSEEQKVK
-559 KLDSILIKKSVKLHL
+559 ELDSILVKKSVKLHL
-574 AQNKGK
+574 AQVKAKSN

>member
-1 MSSKTTLYRRD
+1 
-12 IMKHLSLEKLAET
+12 
-25 VIAKRKAA
+25 
-33 GMSQT
+33 
-38 ALSEK
+38 
-43 TGINRTMFTRLE
+43 
-55 AADYSPSVDQLLAL
+55 
-69 SDVLGFDYTDLFVE
+69 
-83 DSAEVMTVPRKK
+83 
-95 VAVAGT
+95 
-101 GYVGL
+101 
-106 SLAVLLSQHHD
+106 
-117 VTAVDIIPEKVEKL
+117 
-131 NNWTSPI
+131 
-138 QDDYI
+138 
-143 EKYLAEHEERKLSLI
+143 
-158 KIKMIAELITR
+158 MIAELITR
-169 ARLRHE
+169 ARIKHE

-184 PLSEIALKTVAAN
+184 PLSEIAIKTVAAN
-197 YLMYKKE
+197 YLMYKEK
-204 LLELE
+204 LVELE
-209 PKYRFKIYDLMS
+209 PKYRNKIYDLMK
-221 VEYDIEDLYPF
+221 VDYDIEDLYPF

-238 WERACRNKYKSDDC
+238 WERACRDKYKSDDC

-266 YVKELISNFKAETED
+266 FVKELISNFKADTED
-281 EEALD
+281 QEALD
-286 NLKRVCDMI
+286 NLKKVCDMI

-319 FINLTNLSLK
+319 FVNLTNLSLK

-335 EIRTRDVFTKNL
+335 EVRTRDVFTKNL

-402 QTLRNLDLSN
+402 QTLRHLDLSN

-462 TLLLGMNR
+462 VMILGMNR

-481 MLCFNNYLDELDL
+481 MLCFNNYLDEIDL
-494 SANQLGEESL
+494 SANQLGAESL
-504 KFLQISLKANN
+504 KFLAIALKGNN
-515 TIKKMDLC
+515 TIKKIDLC
-523 HNDIL
+523 HNEIT
-528 INDELIKIAEAH
+528 INDEIIKIAEAH
-540 PLLIELNLHH
+540 PLLTELNLHH
-550 TGSDEEKIK
+550 TESDEQKVK
-559 KLDSILIKKSVKLHL
+559 QLDSILIKKSVKLHL
-574 AQNKGK
+574 AQVKGSQFK

>member
-1 MSSKTTLYRRD
+1 M
-12 IMKHLSLEKLAET
+12 
-25 VIAKRKAA
+25 
-33 GMSQT
+33 
-38 ALSEK
+38 
-43 TGINRTMFTRLE
+43 
-55 AADYSPSVDQLLAL
+55 
-69 SDVLGFDYTDLFVE
+69 
-83 DSAEVMTVPRKK
+83 
-95 VAVAGT
+95 
-101 GYVGL
+101 
-106 SLAVLLSQHHD
+106 
-117 VTAVDIIPEKVEKL
+117 
-131 NNWTSPI
+131 
-138 QDDYI
+138 
-143 EKYLAEHEERKLSLI
+143 
-158 KIKMIAELITR
+158 ITR
-169 ARLRHE
+169 ARLKHE

-184 PLSEIALKTVAAN
+184 PLSEIAIKAVSAN
-197 YLMYKKE
+197 YLMYKEK
-204 LLELE
+204 LMELE
-209 PKYRFKIYDLMS
+209 PKYRNKIYDLIS
-221 VEYDIEDLYPF
+221 VDYDIEDLYPY

-266 YVKELISNFKAETED
+266 FVKELISNFKADTED
-281 EEALD
+281 QEALD

-319 FINLTNLSLK
+319 FVNLTNLSLK

-335 EIRTRDVFTKNL
+335 EVRTRDVFTKNL

-402 QTLRNLDLSN
+402 QTLRHLDLSN

-450 VGLVLKE
+450 IGLVLKE

-462 TLLLGMNR
+462 VLLLGMNR

-481 MLCFNNYLDELDL
+481 MLCFNNYLDEIDL

-504 KFLQISLKANN
+504 KFLQIALKGNN
-515 TIKKMDLC
+515 TIKKIDLR
-523 HNDIL
+523 HNEIT
-528 INDELIKIAEAH
+528 INDEIIKVAEAH
-540 PLLIELNLHH
+540 PLLTELNFHH
-550 TGSDEEKIK
+550 TSSEEQKVK
-559 KLDSILIKKSVKLHL
+559 ELDSILVKKSVKLHL
-574 AQNKGK
+574 AQVKAKSN